1 MVELLSIDKLM
12 PEIIPEKP
20 LETGGVPGDS

>member
-1 MVELLSIDKLM
+1 MKEQAKAFYYKDKN

-20 LETGGVPGDS
+20 LENI